1 METTECRSVT
11 EQTLGY
17 RNNDLYISA
26 AGIPDFRSPE
36 TGLYSNLQK
45 YNLPNPMAIF
55 ALDYF
60 RVNTIMC
67 IMYLNLKNV
76 LEETPPQW
84 NRQDLRIPVVTYSTI
99 YEKGTSALCAC
110 QI

>member
-26 AGIPDFRSPE
+26 AGIPDFRSPG
-36 TGLYSNLQK
+36 TGLYCNLQK
-45 YNLPNPMAIF
+45 YNLPDPMAIF
-55 ALDYF
+55 TLNYF

-67 IMYLNLKNV
+67 IMYLN
-76 LEETPPQW
+76 
-84 NRQDLRIPVVTYSTI
+84 
-99 YEKGTSALCAC
+99 
-110 QI
+110 

>member
-1 METTECRSVT
+1 MLWKLLNAD
-11 EQTLGY
+11 LGY

-45 YNLPNPMAIF
+45 YNLPDPMAIF

-67 IMYLNLKNV
+67 IMYLN
-76 LEETPPQW
+76 
-84 NRQDLRIPVVTYSTI
+84 
-99 YEKGTSALCAC
+99 
-110 QI
+110 